1 MKCEVFWSEDNAE
14 CWPLGGLALDYGLL
28 LKSSKLTD
36 FTIHADNQKF
46 TCHKAILAARSSF
59 FERMLTN
66 NTEEESTDQELTLT
80 DISPDTVGNMLNYI
94 YTNTVENIAET
105 ATDLLPLADKYD
117 LAGLKAMCS
126 EALIPQIRLETA
138 VELAMMSD
146 EHNAENLRRAAIRY
160 ILDNKKWYQEDAVCH
175 EIFLNNPALILDMF
189 KMF

>member
-14 CWPLGGLALDYGLL
+14 GWPLRGLALDYGGL
-28 LKSSKLTD
+28 LKASKLTD

-66 NTEEESTDQELTLT
+66 NTEEEITDQELTLT
-80 DISPDTVGNMLNYI
+80 DISPDTVGSMLNYI

-138 VELAMMSD
+138 VELAMMAD
-146 EHNAENLRRAAIRY
+146 KHNAENLRRAAIRD
-160 ILDNKKWYQEDAVCH
+160 I
-175 EIFLNNPALILDMF
+175 
-189 KMF
+189 